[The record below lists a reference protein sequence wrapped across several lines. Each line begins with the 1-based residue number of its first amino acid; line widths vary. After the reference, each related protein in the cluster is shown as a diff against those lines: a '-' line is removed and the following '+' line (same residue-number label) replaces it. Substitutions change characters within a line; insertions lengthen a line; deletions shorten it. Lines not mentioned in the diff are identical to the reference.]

1 MIDNGILL
9 YATAASVGFVHTV
22 LGPDHYV
29 PFVAMARAGEWSR
42 RKTVVIT
49 LLCGLGHVL
58 SSAVLGLIGI
68 AFGVAVFK
76 LEWIERFRGDLAG
89 WLLIAF
95 GLVYFLWGVRRAVRN
110 QPHSHFHAHADGMI
124 HTHEHMHHADHVH
137 VHDASE
143 PAGSEPRLQRS
154 GQSEPGAQAT
164 SQDRSLTVAA
174 LNDAAVTHQRAR
186 QPSLTP
192 WVLFTIFIFGP
203 CEPLIPILMYA
214 AAKGTAWT
222 VIGVTLVFSVI
233 TIATM
238 LTVVLSSSWAIGIA
252 PLHRWQR
259 FGHALAGLVV
269 LACGVAVQTG
279 L

>member
-1 MIDNGILL
+1 MTDSAVLL
-9 YATAASVGFVHTV
+9 YATTASVAFVHTV

-29 PFVAMARAGEWSR
+29 PFVAMSRAGEWSQ
-42 RKTVVIT
+42 RKTIVIT

-58 SSAVLGLIGI
+58 SSVALGLIGI
-68 AFGVAVFK
+68 AFGVAMFK

-95 GLVYFLWGVRRAVRN
+95 GLVYFLWGVRRAIRN
-110 QPHSHFHAHADGMI
+110 QPHTHFHAHADGVV
-124 HTHEHMHHADHVH
+124 HTHEHTHHADHVH
-137 VHDASE
+137 VHLCKAII
-143 PAGSEPRLQRS
+143 
-154 GQSEPGAQAT
+154 SEPGAQAT
-164 SQDRSLTVAA
+164 G
-174 LNDAAVTHQRAR
+174 QRDGDGGTRGPLQGRLRDEGRGGA
-186 QPSLTP
+186 SLTP

-203 CEPLIPILMYA
+203 CEPLIPIVMYA

-222 VIGVTLVFSVI
+222 VVGVTVVFSVI

-252 PLHRWQR
+252 PLRRWQR
-259 FGHALAGLVV
+259 FGHALAGLAV
-269 LACGVAVQTG
+269 LACGVAVQAG

>member
-1 MIDNGILL
+1 MTDSVVLL
-9 YATAASVGFVHTV
+9 YATAASVAFVHTV
-22 LGPDHYV
+22 LGPDHYL
-29 PFVAMARAGEWSR
+29 PFVAMSRAGGWSV

-58 SSAVLGLIGI
+58 SSVVLGLIGI

-76 LEWIERFRGDLAG
+76 LEGIERFRGDLAG

-110 QPHSHFHAHADGMI
+110 QPHSHFHAHTDGMI

-137 VHDASE
+137 VHDK
-143 PAGSEPRLQRS
+143 SEPRLQRS
-154 GQSEPGAQAT
+154 GPSEPGAQAT
-164 SQDRSLTVAA
+164 GHHAPTPTCDSA
-174 LNDAAVTHQRAR
+174 
-186 QPSLTP
+186 PSLTP
-192 WVLFTIFIFGP
+192 WILFTIFIFGP

-214 AAKGTAWT
+214 AAKGTTWT
-222 VIGVTLVFSVI
+222 VVAVTIVFSVI

-238 LTVVLSSSWAIGIA
+238 LTVVLSSSWVVGMA

-259 FGHALAGLVV
+259 FGHAVAGLVV
-269 LACGVAVQTG
+269 LACGVAVQAG

>member
-68 AFGVAVFK
+68 AFGVALFK

-95 GLVYFLWGVRRAVRN
+95 GLVYFLWGVRRAIRN

-124 HTHEHMHHADHVH
+124 HTHEHMHHTDHVH
-137 VHDASE
+137 VHNA
-143 PAGSEPRLQRS
+143 
-154 GQSEPGAQAT
+154 SEPGAQAT
-164 SQDRSLTVAA
+164 GQDRSLAVAA
-174 LNDAAVTHQRAR
+174 LNDAAVTHQRAQ

-214 AAKGTAWT
+214 AAKGTTWT
-222 VIGVTLVFSVI
+222 VIGVTIVFSTI
-233 TIATM
+233 TVATM
-238 LTVVLSSSWAIGIA
+238 LTVVLSSSWAIGVA
-252 PLHRWQR
+252 PLHHWQR

-269 LACGVAVQTG
+269 LACGVAVQAG

>member
-1 MIDNGILL
+1 MTDNGVLL
-9 YATAASVGFVHTV
+9 YATAASVAFVHTV

-29 PFVAMARAGEWSR
+29 PFVAMSRAGAWSR
-42 RKTVVIT
+42 RKTIVIT

-76 LEWIERFRGDLAG
+76 LQWIERFRGDLAG

-95 GLVYFLWGVRRAVRN
+95 GLVYFLWGVRRAIRN
-110 QPHSHFHAHADGMI
+110 QPHTHFHSHADGVI
-124 HTHEHMHHADHVH
+124 HAHEHTHHADHVH
-137 VHDASE
+137 VHLCKAMV
-143 PAGSEPRLQRS
+143 
-154 GQSEPGAQAT
+154 SEPGAQAT
-164 SQDRSLTVAA
+164 GQAAPPLVGGADQSRDREGAG
-174 LNDAAVTHQRAR
+174 RAGI
-186 QPSLTP
+186 TP

-214 AAKGTAWT
+214 AAKGTTWT
-222 VIGVTLVFSVI
+222 VLGVTIVFSVI

-238 LTVVLSSSWAIGIA
+238 LTIVLSSSWAIGIA
-252 PLHRWQR
+252 PLRRWQR
-259 FGHALAGLVV
+259 FGHALAGLAV
-269 LACGVAVQTG
+269 LACGVAVQAG

>member
-1 MIDNGILL
+1 MTDSAVLL
-9 YATAASVGFVHTV
+9 YATTASVAFVHTV

-29 PFVAMARAGEWSR
+29 PFVAMSRAGEWSQ
-42 RKTVVIT
+42 RKTIVIT

-58 SSAVLGLIGI
+58 SSVVLGLIGI

-76 LEWIERFRGDLAG
+76 LQWIERFRGDLAG

-95 GLVYFLWGVRRAVRN
+95 GLVYFLWGVRRAIRN
-110 QPHSHFHAHADGMI
+110 QPHTHFHAHADGVV
-124 HTHEHMHHADHVH
+124 HTHEHTHHADHVH
-137 VHDASE
+137 VHLCKA
-143 PAGSEPRLQRS
+143 RV
-154 GQSEPGAQAT
+154 SEPGAQAT
-164 SQDRSLTVAA
+164 GQQSSTSASDFA
-174 LNDAAVTHQRAR
+174 
-186 QPSLTP
+186 PSLTP
-192 WVLFTIFIFGP
+192 WILFTIFLFGP
-203 CEPLIPILMYA
+203 CEPLIPIVMYA

-222 VIGVTLVFSVI
+222 VIGVTIVFSVI

-269 LACGVAVQTG
+269 LACGVAVQAG

>member
-1 MIDNGILL
+1 MTNGVVML
-9 YATAASVGFVHTV
+9 YFAAASIAFVHTL
-22 LGPDHYV
+22 LGPDHYL
-29 PFVAMARAGEWSR
+29 PFVAMSRAGGWSV

-58 SSAVLGLIGI
+58 SSVVLGLIGI

-76 LEWIERFRGDLAG
+76 LEGIERFRGDLAG

-110 QPHSHFHAHADGMI
+110 QPHSHFHAHTDGMI
-124 HTHEHMHHADHVH
+124 HTHEHMHHADHLH
-137 VHDASE
+137 VHDVSK
-143 PAGSEPRLQRS
+143 PAAPVTGHVAPPLV
-154 GQSEPGAQAT
+154 GGAAQNR
-164 SQDRSLTVAA
+164 DREGAGRTGV
-174 LNDAAVTHQRAR
+174 
-186 QPSLTP
+186 TP
-192 WVLFTIFIFGP
+192 WVLFTIFLFGP

-222 VIGVTLVFSVI
+222 VVGVIIVFGVI

-238 LTVVLSSSWAIGIA
+238 LTIVLSSSWIVGIT
-252 PLHRWQR
+252 PLRRWQR
-259 FGHALAGLVV
+259 FGHAVAGLVV
-269 LACGVAVQTG
+269 LACGVAVQAG